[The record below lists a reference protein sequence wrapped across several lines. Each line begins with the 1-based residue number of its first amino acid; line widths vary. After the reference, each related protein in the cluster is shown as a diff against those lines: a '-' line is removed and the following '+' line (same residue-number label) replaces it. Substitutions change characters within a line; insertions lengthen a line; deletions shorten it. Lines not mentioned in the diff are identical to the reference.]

1 MTTLSITKKFVEII
15 TITIIDSKYSNIVV
29 FLVPVY
35 TQQRLINP
43 EDITRT
49 ISLLLAYII
58 ATIYI
63 SRVLC
68 TLLT

>member
-58 ATIYI
+58 VTI
-63 SRVLC
+63 
-68 TLLT
+68 

>member
-58 ATIYI
+58 ATI
-63 SRVLC
+63 
-68 TLLT
+68 

>member
-35 TQQRLINP
+35 TQQRLKNP
-43 EDITRT
+43 HTQHEIMKKKKGH
-49 ISLLLAYII
+49 Y
-58 ATIYI
+58 
-63 SRVLC
+63 
-68 TLLT
+68 

>member
-35 TQQRLINP
+35 TQQRLISP

-58 ATIYI
+58 ATI
-63 SRVLC
+63 
-68 TLLT
+68 

>member
-1 MTTLSITKKFVEII
+1 MTTLSIIKKFVEII

-29 FLVPVY
+29 FLVPVS
-35 TQQRLINP
+35 TQQRLIDP

-58 ATIYI
+58 ATTI
-63 SRVLC
+63 
-68 TLLT
+68 